1 MRPMPHATRIDP
13 RHAGAMDITPRMAV
27 ANQTADPRLI
37 DGVDERFTGYGVMG
51 LPYAS
56 GHYLALRAFVAT
68 SVGPAYRAVWHR
80 APDGRWEIFTT
91 VSPEVSCPRYFG
103 SQAPGEQVPAIE
115 IAWSDD
121 RTLEVNMG
129 DRLSWRLELA
139 STPATRMM
147 SAAGGAMPDSAWN
160 SSAVL
165 GAMGPMAAAFL
176 GIGRTRL
183 HGATPNGPLYKAAPQ
198 QVWRVV
204 GGRAM
209 LDSDDLGRIGRLPAQ
224 SHLADFWLPQRGIFF
239 VGRASFSPVL
249 TSTAVRT

>member
-1 MRPMPHATRIDP
+1 MPQVFRSDRA
-13 RHAGAMDITPRMAV
+13 HAGVMNITPRMAV
-27 ANQTADPRLI
+27 ATQTADPRLI
-37 DGVDERFTGYGVMG
+37 DGTDERFTGYGVMG

-68 SVGPAYRAVWHR
+68 SVGPAYRAIWHR
-80 APDGRWEIFTT
+80 SPGGRWEIFTT

-103 SQAPGEQVPAIE
+103 SEAPGEQVPAID
-115 IAWSDD
+115 ITWSSEW
-121 RTLEVNMG
+121 TCEVTMG
-129 DRLSWRLELA
+129 DRLSWPMELT

-147 SAAGGAMPDSAWN
+147 TAAGEAMPDRAWS

-183 HGATPNGPLYKAAPQ
+183 RGATPNGPRYKAAPQ
-198 QVWRVV
+198 QVWRVA
-204 GGRAM
+204 GGRTV
-209 LDSDDLGRIGRLPAQ
+209 LDGQDLGRIGQLPEQ

-249 TSTAVRT
+249 TSAAVRT